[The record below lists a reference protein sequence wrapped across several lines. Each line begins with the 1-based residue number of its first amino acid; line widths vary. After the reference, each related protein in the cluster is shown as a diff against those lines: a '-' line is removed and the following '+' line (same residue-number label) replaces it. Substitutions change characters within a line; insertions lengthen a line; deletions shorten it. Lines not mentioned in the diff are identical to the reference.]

1 MSAQND
7 AAFLRMFLVIL
18 GALVAFTIGILVI
31 AHSVSAELRANHPD
45 AARALA
51 QTEAHIAPVAQ
62 VSIAGQAPSAPQVV
76 VQTGAEIVARA
87 CNSCHVS
94 GILGAPKVGDQAAW
108 EVRLAQGIDSLYLN
122 AINGKGA
129 MPARGGAADLTDDD
143 IRAAVNDMLANSGL
157 PQ

>member
-1 MSAQND
+1 VSAQND

-76 VQTGAEIVARA
+76 VQTGAE
-87 CNSCHVS
+87 
-94 GILGAPKVGDQAAW
+94 
-108 EVRLAQGIDSLYLN
+108 
-122 AINGKGA
+122 
-129 MPARGGAADLTDDD
+129 ARGGAADLTDDD